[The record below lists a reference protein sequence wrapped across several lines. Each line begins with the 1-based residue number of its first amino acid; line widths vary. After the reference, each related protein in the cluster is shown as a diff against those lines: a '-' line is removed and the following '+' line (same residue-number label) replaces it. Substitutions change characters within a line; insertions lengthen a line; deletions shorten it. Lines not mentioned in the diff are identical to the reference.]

1 MQEISSTLFSYKD
14 RTFAADISDLEAVH
28 GQIHLIFGIRS
39 ARTGAVVEFEY
50 VGAERDP
57 EGDIQF
63 WEYTS
68 GYLPRID
75 GHIRAILFN
84 D

>member
-1 MQEISSTLFSYKD
+1 MQEISSSLFSYKD
-14 RTFAADISDLEAVH
+14 QTFAADISDLEAVH
-28 GQIHLIFGIRS
+28 GTVHVIFGIRS
-39 ARTGAVVEFEY
+39 ARTGAVVRFNY
-50 VGAERDP
+50 AGSERDP

-68 GYLPRID
+68 EYLPSIG